1 MSQRLRVVE
10 AKGLV
15 QLAGAARLRAASF
28 YEGER
33 ASTLVTKR
41 EQAFA
46 EGELRRLM
54 QYASEASSGLDTG
67 FRCLVALRGAR
78 EDELGDESLAG
89 TLDLESR
96 ADWTFP
102 ASSTWAAIA
111 DQAAVPPELGGS
123 AYLSNVCV
131 TSTMR
136 RQGVGRAL
144 LEEAARV
151 AGEELEATEVFAH
164 AFKDDEPSVA
174 LYLGSGFTPVGGGG
188 RIASAAGP
196 RPTPLLRRH
205 LPPPP

>member
-1 MSQRLRVVE
+1 MPRRLRVAE

-15 QLAGAARLRAASF
+15 QMAGAARLRAASF

-41 EQAFA
+41 EKAFA

-67 FRCLVALRGAR
+67 FRCLVALTETR
-78 EDELGDESLAG
+78 DDQLGEEELAG

-96 ADWTFP
+96 ADWTWP

-111 DQAAVPPELGGS
+111 DQAAVPPELGGA

-131 TSTMR
+131 YKSLR
-136 RQGVGRAL
+136 RQGVGKAL
-144 LEEAARV
+144 LEKAARV

-164 AFKDDEPSVA
+164 AFKDDAPSVA
-174 LYLGSGFTPVGGGG
+174 LYLGTGFTPVGGG
-188 RIASAAGP
+188 RSASAAGP
-196 RPTPLLRRH
+196 RPTLLLRRP
-205 LPPPP
+205 LQPPP